1 LPPLPP
7 PVETNIKPTL
17 SEGIEM
23 EKATRALYDV
33 LSETEVLEND
43 ELRVMV
49 SNVIIQ
55 LNQII
60 ASRKKIKK
68 EERPSSPCPCGTC
81 ED

>member
-1 LPPLPP
+1 
-7 PVETNIKPTL
+7 
-17 SEGIEM
+17 M

-43 ELRVMV
+43 ELRQMV

-55 LNQII
+55 LNQIV
-60 ASRKKIKK
+60 ALRKTKKK
-68 EERPSSPCPCGTC
+68 EERSSSPCPCGTC